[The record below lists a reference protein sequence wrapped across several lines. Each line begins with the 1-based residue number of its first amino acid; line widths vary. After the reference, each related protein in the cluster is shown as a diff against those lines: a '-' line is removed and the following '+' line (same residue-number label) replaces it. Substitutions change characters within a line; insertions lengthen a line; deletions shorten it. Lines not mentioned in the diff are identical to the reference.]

1 MEYGE
6 KINKLKEIL
15 KNQKLALA
23 FSGGADSSLLAS
35 ILKEVSK
42 ETILITFDNGIFPM
56 IL

>member
-15 KNQKLALA
+15 KDKKLALA

-35 ILKEVSK
+35 ILKEVSNY
-42 ETILITFDNGIFPM
+42 TYYI
-56 IL
+56 